1 MITVE
6 VVATRKA
13 DGGTVVPRR
22 RKRSWLRRILA
33 VVALLVLVAVVGVA
47 ALLVRLSR
55 GPLSLDFLTPYV
67 IDALEPADGSM
78 KITIG
83 ATELIWTDRWYDVD
97 LSVRDVTAKDA
108 QGATIA
114 SLDALAMELS
124 VRALLR
130 GVIAPREVELSGP
143 QVTVVRGTDGEIDF
157 GLGGAP
163 TDAGGESLFDR
174 LFGGDAAD
182 PGAAPVAQYLQSVIV
197 RDGKLA
203 LIDQR
208 SGFRSDADSVT
219 LDVTRGAQQLDVGA
233 TTAITLGD
241 QRIPI
246 KADVTR
252 TTGEAGTHLQL
263 TFSDLDPAAALQGA
277 TVLNP
282 QPGTVA
288 ASILETAGYLKLP
301 LAGTIEV
308 DLDARD
314 AIRKVTLDGSAAKGE
329 IDLPAPL
336 AQQLAIERIA
346 LEASYDATTDTASLA
361 LFEVDLGI
369 PELRVTG
376 RWSGT
381 EAGALTIDA
390 QILNLPVGDVDRYWP
405 PTAAVEARTWVT
417 SNITG
422 GSVKDAQVALRG
434 RLAPE
439 KEPAFALDEL
449 TGRFGFTG
457 LAVRYVDTM
466 PQATGVGGK
475 ATFSMD
481 GFDFKVD
488 GAKVAGLA
496 VPGASVVIK
505 GLPAKVTT
513 IAIDANARGTLR
525 DALTLVDAEPLRYAH
540 KIGIDPKNVT
550 GSMTG
555 RVRLAFPLAG
565 APIPDDLG
573 VRVDARLQDAAF
585 PNAVGDWALSAG
597 NLEVGVGADALSIT
611 GSARVAG
618 VACDVSWQESLTAKS
633 GVSRTITARSR
644 VDAEGRAAL
653 GFDLQPWVTGP
664 SAVTA
669 RIEQQPSG
677 KGTAAIGVDLTDA
690 TLDAKALRLVKQ
702 PGQPSRADL
711 TLALD
716 GSKVT
721 AVSPFSFDSPGA
733 SAQGKATFGGGSGAA
748 VARIASLSLDG
759 ILPPVAPGDPSPQ
772 FTLTL
777 SGAPHG
783 NRFDLTSND
792 ASTLMLLLLPDSRTT
807 GGTLTFRGQIDLAA
821 KGLPFSGDLAVRSFR
836 LTSSP
841 VIARLLQLSSLSGIQ
856 STLQGEGLSFDALT
870 SNIAYTADQVTFKDG
885 VADGPSVRLVFGGTL
900 VGGKDV
906 AIDGT
911 LVPSFYGLNTAA
923 ARVPV
928 IGGLFTGTDR
938 EGVIAI
944 DFTVRGVPTDPKIAV
959 RPLSSIAPGV
969 LRSLARRVPW

>member
-1 MITVE
+1 MAGTTE
-6 VVATRKA
+6 
-13 DGGTVVPRR
+13 DGGTATPLR
-22 RKRSWLRRILA
+22 RKRSWLRRVFTLVVLLV
-33 VVALLVLVAVVGVA
+33 VVAALGAA

-78 KITIG
+78 KIAIG

-108 QGATIA
+108 QGTTIA

-130 GVIAPREVELSGP
+130 GVIAPREVELTGP

-163 TDAGGESLFDR
+163 TEPGGESLFDR

-182 PGAAPVAQYLQSVIV
+182 PGAAPVARYLQSVVV

-203 LIDQR
+203 LIDQK
-208 SGFRSDADSVT
+208 SGFRSDAESVT
-219 LDVTRGAQQLDVGA
+219 IDVTRSAQKLDVGA

-241 QRIPI
+241 QKIPI

-252 TTGEAGTHLQL
+252 TQGEAGTHLQL
-263 TFSDLDPAAALQGA
+263 AFSDLDPAAALQGA

-301 LAGTIEV
+301 LAGTVEI
-308 DLDARD
+308 DLDAHD

-346 LEASYDATTDTASLA
+346 LEASYDAATDTASLA

-381 EAGALTIDA
+381 EAGALTVDA
-390 QILNLPVGDVDRYWP
+390 QILNLPVGDLARYWP

-417 SNITG
+417 TNITG
-422 GSVKDAQVALRG
+422 GSVKDANVTLHG
-434 RLAPE
+434 RLAPSM
-439 KEPAFALDEL
+439 EPGFTLDEL

-457 LAVRYVDTM
+457 LAVRYFDTM

-475 ATFSMD
+475 ATFSTD

-488 GAKVAGLA
+488 AAKVAGLA
-496 VPGASVVIK
+496 VPSASVVIR
-505 GLPAKVTT
+505 GLAAKVTT
-513 IAIDANARGTLR
+513 IAIDASTRGALR
-525 DALTLVDAEPLRYAH
+525 DAMTLVDAEPLRYAH
-540 KIGIDPKNVT
+540 KIGLDPKAVT
-550 GSMTG
+550 GSMSG
-555 RVRLAFPLAG
+555 RVKLAFPLDG

-597 NLEVGVGADALSIT
+597 NLDVGVGADALSIT
-611 GSARVAG
+611 GNARVAG
-618 VACDVSWQESLTAKS
+618 VACDVSWQENLTAKS
-633 GVSRTITARSR
+633 GVSRTITARSS
-644 VDAEGRAAL
+644 VDADGRAAL
-653 GFDLQPWVTGP
+653 GFDLRPWLTGP

-669 RIEQQPSG
+669 HIEQQPSG
-677 KGTAAIGVDLTDA
+677 KGTAAIGVDLTGA
-690 TLDAKALRLVKQ
+690 TLDAPALRLVKQ
-702 PGQPSRADL
+702 PGQPSRADF
-711 TLALD
+711 TLSLE

-733 SAQGKATFGGGSGAA
+733 SAQGKATLGSGAA
-748 VARIASLSLDG
+748 RIANLSLDG
-759 ILPPVAPGDPSPQ
+759 ILPPAAAGYPSPQ
-772 FTLTL
+772 FKLTL
-777 SGAPHG
+777 APAAHG
-783 NRFDLTSND
+783 NGFELTSND
-792 ASTLMLLLLPDSRTT
+792 ASTLMLLLMPDSRTT
-807 GGTLTFRGQIDLAA
+807 GGTLDFRGQADLEA
-821 KGLPFSGDLAVRSFR
+821 KGLPFSGNLVVKSFR

-841 VIARLLQLSSLSGIQ
+841 FMARLLQLSSLSGIQ
-856 STLQGEGLSFDALT
+856 STLQGEGLSFDTLT
-870 SNIAYTADQVTFKDG
+870 AGIGYAPDGVTFKDG
-885 VADGPSVRLVFGGTL
+885 VADGPSVRLVFAGTL

-944 DFTVRGVPTDPKIAV
+944 DFTVRGVPTDPKISV